1 MTKLDFE
8 EMQCALEIIDRDIY
22 QSELDS
28 EYECISFTD
37 IDSLTFY
44 LNRAKLRDKLNK
56 AMRESK

>member
-1 MTKLDFE
+1 MTKLDFKE
-8 EMQCALEIIDRDIY
+8 IQCVLEIIDRDIY
-22 QSELDS
+22 QSELDG
-28 EYECISFTD
+28 EHECTSFTD

>member
-1 MTKLDFE
+1 MTNLTFE
-8 EMQCALEIIDRDIY
+8 EMQCVLEIIDRDIY

-28 EYECISFTD
+28 EYDCTSLTD

-44 LNRAKLRDKLNK
+44 LKRAKLRDKLNK